1 MNLKNNR
8 GAIRDPLR
16 FTKDDGITAETLSST
31 IECFAI
37 NRGIPTTVRTDTV
50 SEGGLFGKTYPCVV
64 VSHPNPPDSYFDH
77 VIALCDNRMYF
88 YYFGTSRASAQ
99 AYKRQMRKESSNLL
113 DNLVG
118 SMMSDNTVALDTEYE
133 WHSALIS
140 IYKDLEA

>member
-16 FTKDDGITAETLSST
+16 FTKDDGITAETLSSA

-37 NRGIPTTVRTDTV
+37 NRGIPATVRTDTV

-77 VIALCDNRMYF
+77 VIALCDNQI
-88 YYFGTSRASAQ
+88 GRAH
-99 AYKRQMRKESSNLL
+99 
-113 DNLVG
+113 V
-118 SMMSDNTVALDTEYE
+118 
-133 WHSALIS
+133 
-140 IYKDLEA
+140 

>member
-8 GAIRDPLR
+8 GTIRGSLR
-16 FTKDDGITAETLSST
+16 FTKDDNVTAEWLAGFVTYLT
-31 IECFAI
+31 TE
-37 NRGIPTTVRTDTV
+37 RGIPATVRNDTV

-88 YYFGTSRASAQ
+88 YFFGNSRATVQ
-99 AYKRQMRKESSNLL
+99 ANKRQMRKESSNLL

-133 WHSALIS
+133 WHNALVA
-140 IYKDLEA
+140 IYNEWEE

>member
-16 FTKDDGITAETLSST
+16 FTASNGVTAERLSEF
-31 IECFAI
+31 IEHCTTE
-37 NRGIPTTVRTDTV
+37 RGIPATVRIDTV

-64 VSHPNPPDSYFDH
+64 VSHPNPPASYFDH
-77 VIALCDNRMYF
+77 VIAICDSRVYF
-88 YYFGTSRASAQ
+88 YFFGTSHATFQ
-99 AYKRQMRKESSNLL
+99 ANKRQMRKESSSLL

-133 WHSALIS
+133 WYNALLA
-140 IYKDLEA
+140 IYNELEE